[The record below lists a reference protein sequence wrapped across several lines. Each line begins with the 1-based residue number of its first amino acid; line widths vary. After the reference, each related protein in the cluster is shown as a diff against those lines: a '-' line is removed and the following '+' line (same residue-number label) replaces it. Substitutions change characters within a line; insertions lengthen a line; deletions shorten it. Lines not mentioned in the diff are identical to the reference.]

1 MASTTFIK
9 IAVGIGKGHHGGE
22 FVSVCL
28 REFGGI
34 KPMTAVYAYAGT
46 LDAQASELTEAELI
60 TLIQRDVCK
69 QWDFPRPIVID
80 GEAERQL

>member
-9 IAVGIGKGHHGGE
+9 IAVGTGKGHHGGE
-22 FVSVCL
+22 YVSVCL

-46 LDAQASELTEAELI
+46 VDAPASALTEDELI
-60 TLIQRDVCK
+60 TLIQRDVCR

-80 GEAERQL
+80 GNTEL